1 MSLNML
7 DIILLICFAFGFLI
21 GFKRGIIKQG
31 VFTIGIFLVVFLS
44 FVFKNSLSIILY
56 KHLSF
61 YTVGILRNY
70 SVLNILLYELIS
82 FFILLSVLS
91 LIFIIILKISGIVEK
106 LVRATII
113 LALPSKLLGGILGII
128 EIYIFS
134 FIILLVINMPIFNIS
149 NEELVMNS
157 KLKDKILNNTVL
169 MSNVSKNLVKSI
181 DSVNALI
188 DSDEKLGS
196 KEFNCKA
203 LNIFVKNK
211 IISKDSINYLKNNN
225 KIDKK
230 CETNNN

>member
-56 KHLSF
+56 KHLPF